1 MFKIHDV
8 LTSWELQRQNV
19 MKKNGKYTRATVYF
33 SPDIHKS
40 LRLRAA
46 ETGTSISQ
54 IVNEAI
60 RLSLADEAADLDSFL
75 LHDEEEHVSFETF
88 ICGLRRRGRI

>member
-1 MFKIHDV
+1 
-8 LTSWELQRQNV
+8 
-19 MKKNGKYTRATVYF
+19 MKKNDRYTRATIYF
-33 SPDIHKS
+33 SPDLHKS
-40 LRLRAA
+40 LRLRSA

-60 RLSLADEAADLDSFL
+60 RRLLADEAADFDSFL
-75 LHDEEEHVSFETF
+75 LHDGEESVTFETF

>member
-1 MFKIHDV
+1 
-8 LTSWELQRQNV
+8 
-19 MKKNGKYTRATVYF
+19 MKKNGKYARATIYF
-33 SPDIHKS
+33 WPEIHKS
-40 LRLRAA
+40 LRLRSA

-60 RLSLADEAADLDSFL
+60 RRALADEAADLDSFL
-75 LHDEEEHVSFETF
+75 LHDEEQNVSFETF

>member
-1 MFKIHDV
+1 
-8 LTSWELQRQNV
+8 
-19 MKKNGKYTRATVYF
+19 MKKNDRYTRATVYF

-40 LRLRAA
+40 LRLRSA

-60 RLSLADEAADLDSFL
+60 RRSLADEAADLDSFR
-75 LHDEEEHVSFETF
+75 LHDDEENVSFEAF

>member
-1 MFKIHDV
+1 
-8 LTSWELQRQNV
+8 

-40 LRLRAA
+40 LRLRSA

>member
-1 MFKIHDV
+1 
-8 LTSWELQRQNV
+8 

>member
-1 MFKIHDV
+1 
-8 LTSWELQRQNV
+8 

-33 SPDIHKS
+33 SPDIHKA
-40 LRLRAA
+40 LRLRSA

-54 IVNEAI
+54 IVNEAM

-75 LHDEEEHVSFETF
+75 LHDEEKNMSFETF

>member
-1 MFKIHDV
+1 
-8 LTSWELQRQNV
+8 
-19 MKKNGKYTRATVYF
+19 MKKNGKYARATVYF

-40 LRLRAA
+40 LRMRSA

-54 IVNEAI
+54 IVNEAV
-60 RLSLADEAADLDSFL
+60 RQSLADEAADLDSFL
-75 LHDEEEHVSFETF
+75 LHDEEENVSFERF

>member
-1 MFKIHDV
+1 
-8 LTSWELQRQNV
+8 
-19 MKKNGKYTRATVYF
+19 MKRNDRYTRATVYF

-40 LRLRAA
+40 LRLRSA

-60 RLSLADEAADLDSFL
+60 RRPPSVEIFPGYADRYRVRHGRFRIVYHVDDRRKEATI
-75 LHDEEEHVSFETF
+75 VSV
-88 ICGLRRRGRI
+88 GYRIR

>member
-1 MFKIHDV
+1 MD
-8 LTSWELQRQNV
+8 LQRQNV

-40 LRLRAA
+40 LRLRSA

-75 LHDEEEHVSFETF
+75 LHDEEKNVSFETF